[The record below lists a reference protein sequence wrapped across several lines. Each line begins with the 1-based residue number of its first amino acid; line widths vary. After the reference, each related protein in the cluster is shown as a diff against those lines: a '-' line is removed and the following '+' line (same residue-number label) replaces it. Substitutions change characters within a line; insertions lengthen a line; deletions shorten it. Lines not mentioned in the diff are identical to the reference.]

1 MTSEPVAPPPTTS
14 GSTRQ
19 DPHLAYARH
28 ERDWYAKHAPL
39 ARIGY
44 QLLEVVVIALG
55 AAVPVAAALDADVGV
70 TAVLG
75 AAVVVAAGI
84 RSVFR
89 WQESWIGF
97 VDAQIQLDDEIA
109 LYAFGDAPYDG
120 ADRGERLARAVQTIK
135 RQETERWRARRNAG
149 GKSAPTGPS

>member
-1 MTSEPVAPPPTTS
+1 MTSEPVAPPNPPVVP
-14 GSTRQ
+14 GH
-19 DPHLAYARH
+19 DPHLTYARQ

-89 WQESWIGF
+89 WQENWIGF
-97 VDAQIQLDDEIA
+97 IDAQIQLDDEIA
-109 LYAFGDAPYDG
+109 LYVFGDAPYDG
-120 ADRGERLARAVQTIK
+120 ADRGERLARAVQAIK
-135 RQETERWRARRNAG
+135 RQETERWQARRNAG
-149 GKSAPTGPS
+149 GRPAPNGAS